1 MRICMQD
8 IGYMKAEGALFL
20 FAEFEVV
27 SWDLK
32 EVPLEC
38 ILIGCSH
45 DN

>member
-1 MRICMQD
+1 MQD
-8 IGYMKAEGALFL
+8 NGYLKVEGALFL

-32 EVPLEC
+32 EVPLGC